1 MNKPQAIKSKATNKR
16 KLNEPLL
23 GSALLIVFFPVSSD
37 IQDLSAV
44 PLQSDTIWEGKALS
58 SELFGG
64 VVIEIEFAIGFVNI
78 IFAVFRSLERANAPV
93 NFFLLSIHYSKFWL
107 WRTSKFNVP
116 VGTQDLHT
124 SQNRP
129 THTNVMG
136 DPRTILKIGTGMGD
150 DEIFCIDA
158 F

>member
-1 MNKPQAIKSKATNKR
+1 MNKTQAIKAKATNKR

-64 VVIEIEFAIGFVNI
+64 VVIEIEFAISFVNI
-78 IFAVFRSLERANAPV
+78 VFSVFRSLERANAPV
-93 NFFLLSIHYSKFWL
+93 NFFLLSIHYRQFWL
-107 WRTSKFNVP
+107 WWSTKFDISVCPKN
-116 VGTQDLHT
+116 
-124 SQNRP
+124 
-129 THTNVMG
+129 
-136 DPRTILKIGTGMGD
+136 
-150 DEIFCIDA
+150 
-158 F
+158 